1 MELVLSSENV
11 EPLPSQKEDLI
22 IKPSNFLNSSYKN
35 IVKQNY
41 MKQNSSSV
49 FGIRQRVKS
58 HHFSS
63 PSTTETTL
71 KLSLFLTLILLI
83 FN

>member
-58 HHFSS
+58 HYFSS
-63 PSTTETTL
+63 PSITETTL

>member
-22 IKPSNFLNSSYKN
+22 VKPSNFLNSSYKN

-41 MKQNSSSV
+41 TKQNSASV

-58 HHFSS
+58 HLFSS
-63 PSTTETTL
+63 PTAAETTL
-71 KLSLFLTLILLI
+71 KLSLFLALILLV

>member
-11 EPLPSQKEDLI
+11 EPLPSQNEDCI

-41 MKQNSSSV
+41 TKKNNRSV
-49 FGIRQRVKS
+49 FGIRQHMKS
-58 HHFSS
+58 HLFNS
-63 PSTTETTL
+63 PSTTETAL
-71 KLSLFLTLILLI
+71 KLSLFLGLLLLI

>member
-11 EPLPSQKEDLI
+11 EPLPRQKVDLI

-35 IVKQNY
+35 IVKKNY
-41 MKQNSSSV
+41 TKQNSSSI
-49 FGIRQRVKS
+49 FGIRQSVKS
-58 HHFSS
+58 HIFNSS
-63 PSTTETTL
+63 STTETTL
-71 KLSLFLTLILLI
+71 KLSLFLAIVLLI